1 MNWTVSLFRSS
12 LGAKYLMALTGFI
25 GYGFVI
31 GHIAGNL
38 LLFVGPDAMN
48 SYGESLRELPF
59 GGLWIARFVLLAA
72 VVIHV
77 LFAIKLRKENYAAR
91 PVKYAKDET
100 RVASLSSRTM
110 GLTGALILFYVIY
123 HLAHFT
129 WRVVAYDG
137 PYVDYLGRDDIYTMV
152 VSSFQQPLISLIY
165 ILGMG
170 LVGFHLNHG
179 AWSLFQS
186 LGINH
191 PRYNP
196 VIRVIPPLI
205 GWLVAIA
212 GIAIPIAVL
221 LGIIE

>member
-1 MNWTVSLFRSS
+1 
-12 LGAKYLMALTGFI
+12 
-25 GYGFVI
+25 
-31 GHIAGNL
+31 
-38 LLFVGPDAMN
+38 
-48 SYGESLRELPF
+48 
-59 GGLWIARFVLLAA
+59 
-72 VVIHV
+72 
-77 LFAIKLRKENYAAR
+77 
-91 PVKYAKDET
+91 
-100 RVASLSSRTM
+100 
-110 GLTGALILFYVIY
+110 TGALILFYVIY

-221 LGIIE
+221 L